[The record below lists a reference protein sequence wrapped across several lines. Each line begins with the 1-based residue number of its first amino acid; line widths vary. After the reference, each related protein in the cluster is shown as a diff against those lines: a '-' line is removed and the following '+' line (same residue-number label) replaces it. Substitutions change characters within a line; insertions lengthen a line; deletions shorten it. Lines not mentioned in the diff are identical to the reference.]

1 MNDDFGSK
9 KKRNPGWFGKGHC
22 RNPGGRPPASPA
34 PQPSALEIL
43 VDKTL
48 IIVRDGIER
57 TVELKE
63 ALQQRTYQDAIKGKP
78 MAMREVVKWILERD
92 AWRTKHERQFRRPPA
107 ITRHI
112 SPDPANAD
120 AAIVLLGIAVPNLAR
135 ADWTQDRVQLLLEPR
150 WVQSAIHRRRGGQRL
165 TDDER
170 DRIRRCMR
178 NPDSIRWPRGT
189 DQ

>member
-1 MNDDFGSK
+1 MNDNSGSK
-9 KKRNPGWFGKGHC
+9 TPNRGWFPKGHSG
-22 RNPGGRPPASPA
+22 NDGGRGVASPA
-34 PQPSALEIL
+34 PKPSLLEIL
-43 VDKTL
+43 IDKTL
-48 IIVRDGIER
+48 TSVRNGIKR

-63 ALQQRTYQDAIKGKP
+63 ALEQRTYQDALKGKP

-92 AWRTKHERQFRRPPA
+92 AWRTKHERQSRPPA

-120 AAIVLLGIAVPNLAR
+120 AALVLLGIALPNMKR
-135 ADWTQDRVQLLLEPR
+135 VDWTQDRVQLLLEPK
-150 WVQSAIHRRRGGQRL
+150 WVQAAIHRRRGGQRL
-165 TDDER
+165 TGRER
-170 DRIRRCMR
+170 DDIRRCTR

>member
-1 MNDDFGSK
+1 MNDDSGSK
-9 KKRNPGWFGKGHC
+9 KTPNRGWFRKGQC
-22 RNPGGRPPASPA
+22 ANPGGRRIALPA
-34 PQPSALEIL
+34 PQPSVLEIL
-43 VDKTL
+43 IDKTL
-48 IIVRDGIER
+48 TSVRNGIKR

-63 ALQQRTYQDAIKGKP
+63 ALEQRTYQDALKGKP
-78 MAMREVVKWILERD
+78 MAMREVAKWILERD

-120 AAIVLLGIAVPNLAR
+120 AALVLLGIAVPNLAR

-170 DRIRRCMR
+170 DRIRRCTR